1 MGQSLVAS
9 FATSEVAKATM
20 GVSNGGVAPKRDD
33 GGWSKR
39 INAAIK
45 MALRLIVPIVGTMA
59 LPAVRF

>member
-1 MGQSLVAS
+1 
-9 FATSEVAKATM
+9 M